1 MSDRLISTVNSLLEN
16 HVLHYSCIDSGDL
29 KSFSAIGCLPVSIKV
44 HISGDVEFLS
54 SLVWIVMTCLHSGG
68 YTTIPSGAPYTID
81 QYWHQK
87 WGRHFVDISGLRKHI
102 GAVIDLAEEKE
113 GESFNEEKGRN
124 KEKEGERR
132 ALVQQLKA
140 CYERLKNVSKSAE

>member
-16 HVLHYSCIDSGDL
+16 HVLHYSCIDSGHL

-68 YTTIPSGAPYTID
+68 YTTIPSGAPDANIGRLYK
-81 QYWHQK
+81 K
-87 WGRHFVDISGLRKHI
+87 WGRLFVIFQ
-102 GAVIDLAEEKE
+102 V
-113 GESFNEEKGRN
+113 
-124 KEKEGERR
+124 
-132 ALVQQLKA
+132 
-140 CYERLKNVSKSAE
+140 

>member
-68 YTTIPSGAPYTID
+68 YTTIPSGAPD
-81 QYWHQK
+81 ANNGRLCKK
-87 WGRHFVDISGLRKHI
+87 WGRHFVNISGLRKHI
-102 GAVIDLAEEKE
+102 GAVIDLAEERE
-113 GESFNEEKGRN
+113 GESLNEEEGEN
-124 KEKEGERR
+124 KKEEGERR

-140 CYERLKNVSKSAE
+140 CYERLKSASKSAE